1 MKIRKKIQA
10 SEDIR
15 LTGKYVYRIWQ
26 GKLRIGEIIYRDK
39 NADVPQCANV
49 AVTWDDG
56 SSTTTTANLLRY
68 IEPSANMDM
77 IREVQGF
84 FNELGMDIS
93 NEVKLFD
100 YYLEQTGDVDKAD
113 KLSDEAAHYGRQLTT
128 QQWVNVK
135 AATASRAVQYGEFI
149 IALDIGGD
157 GYNILKDGQI
167 WDEGYA
173 SVQKAMKAIDESGEK
188 EDITAAITPRDVKVR
203 ITTRKGHL
211 LEEVVIHDALYNEAT
226 GFCQKAE
233 EYISEKYPAGM
244 TKHTV
249 EYVQSAMQYAP
260 GSDNWTARDNSE
272 FFNKQNTEGES
283 HPDVGKAAR
292 VIKKGDELYGKKYP
306 IVKVADDVY
315 TLRLG
320 ETTTAT
326 YRRSDLTLHTSSIT
340 SASRPAGPYIVWVKI
355 KGQSEWRMFKSSQH
369 ATVDDDFLAR
379 VSANNKED
387 YSDVIVLPQGQD
399 PNVDDDALPT
409 SKQEFTSEKTSINS
423 SKLPAI
429 YKMIHIP
436 AGSVVIDYGGGKFDN
451 AVDYMAQQDVTLH
464 VYDPYNRSDEHNREV
479 IRAIRK
485 NGGADYAICSNVL
498 NVIKEASIRKE
509 VLENIK
515 RLLKS
520 NGKLYLTVYEGK
532 GDGAEGETKSGY
544 QLNRPTAGYL
554 EEIQEVFPD
563 AVRKGKLITATPAVG
578 SVKSSTDISASNA
591 ENKQAALLQKI
602 TDKVLEYMQGP
613 EGGFEL
619 EDAKYYSKVEGRMEN
634 GAFVVEVRCE
644 CGYDF
649 MMNLADELNHIIQEV
664 DHDAYFDMEQPGI
677 MTAYLYHEAITSA
690 TRLKRIAKLNEFD
703 NGFVFH
709 SWAEMSEEEAET
721 LAKQM
726 SIKNPN
732 QVYYVAYDD
741 VMNPASELRWVNGKS
756 YSDMEVLFREG
767 RPHLKVG
774 DTYQPITSAQNWR
787 DIPERSLE
795 PPEYPDNRYDMED
808 TLEFAFDLTI
818 TVDDT
823 GYYEYSEESKKDFVG
838 EGRDG
843 AWMGDEYFGY
853 LVCDPNT
860 LEEQLDELI
869 THMIPEKAGTYKIK
883 GVAHLVYDIEGV
895 EPETDDEVFFN
906 SGEVSFN
913 FAKSSVD
920 SFKWEPVKSGVKS
933 AEQVRRT
940 RKVDLDNGY
949 YYAEY
954 SNGAKQ
960 ITKSRPY
967 DDADY
972 YYALLKNRKWL
983 ICKAGKIFK
992 TIDEAEFDQLD
1003 EIEFMNELVDEL
1015 EMVNSVIK
1023 PKMMH
1028 N

>member
-1 MKIRKKIQA
+1 MKVKRAIRGA
-10 SEDIR
+10 S
-15 LTGKYVYRIWQ
+15 GK
-26 GKLRIGEIIYRDK
+26 
-39 NADVPQCANV
+39 
-49 AVTWDDG
+49 
-56 SSTTTTANLLRY
+56 S
-68 IEPSANMDM
+68 
-77 IREVQGF
+77 
-84 FNELGMDIS
+84 
-93 NEVKLFD
+93 
-100 YYLEQTGDVDKAD
+100 
-113 KLSDEAAHYGRQLTT
+113 
-128 QQWVNVK
+128 
-135 AATASRAVQYGEFI
+135 VQYGEFI
-149 IALDIGGD
+149 IALDLGGD

-173 SVQKAMKAIDESGEK
+173 SVQKAMQAIDESGEK

-233 EYISEKYPAGM
+233 QYISEKYPAGM
-244 TKHTV
+244 TKHTI

-272 FFNKQNTEGES
+272 LFNKQNAQGQS
-283 HPDVGKAAR
+283 HPDVGKTAR

-306 IVKVADDVY
+306 IVKVVDDVY
-315 TLRLG
+315 TLQLG
-320 ETTTAT
+320 GTTTAT
-326 YRRSDLTLHTSSIT
+326 YRRDAITLHNAGIK
-340 SASRPAGPYIVWVKI
+340 AS
-355 KGQSEWRMFKSSQH
+355 
-369 ATVDDDFLAR
+369 
-379 VSANNKED
+379 
-387 YSDVIVLPQGQD
+387 
-399 PNVDDDALPT
+399 DDATSTSDEDLLPT
-409 SKQEFTSEKTSINS
+409 SQQEFTSEKTSINS

-451 AVDYMAQQDVTLH
+451 AVDYMADQDVTLH
-464 VYDPYNRSDEHNREV
+464 VYDPYNRSEEHNREV

-563 AVRKGKLITATPAVG
+563 AVRKGKLITATPVGG
-578 SVKSSTDISASNA
+578 SVKSATDISASDAKN
-591 ENKQAALLQKI
+591 NQAVLLQKVI
-602 TDKVLEYMQGP
+602 DKVLEYMQGP
-613 EGGFEL
+613 EGGFDL

-649 MMNLADELNHIIQEV
+649 MMNLADELNPIIQEV
-664 DHDAYFDMEQPGI
+664 DDRAYFDMEQPGI
-677 MTAYLYHEAITSA
+677 MTAYLYQDAITSA

-709 SWAEMSEEEAET
+709 SWTEMSEEEAEN

-756 YSDMEVLFREG
+756 YPDMDVSFREG

-774 DTYQPITSAQNWR
+774 DTYQPITSAQKWW

-795 PPEYPDNRYDMED
+795 PPEYPDDRYDMEE
-808 TLEFAFDLTI
+808 TLDFDFDLTI

-823 GYYEYSEESKKDFVG
+823 GYYEYSDKSKEDFVG
-838 EGRDG
+838 DGRDG

-853 LVCDPNT
+853 LVRDPNT
-860 LEEQLDELI
+860 LQEQLDELI
-869 THMIPEKAGTYKIK
+869 RHMIPEKAGTYNIR

-895 EPETDDEVFFN
+895 KPETDDEVFFN
-906 SGEVSFN
+906 SGDVSFN
-913 FAKSSVD
+913 FNKSSVD
-920 SFKWEPVKSGVKS
+920 NFKWEDVKSKVES

-940 RKVDLDNGY
+940 RRVDLGNWY

-972 YYALLKNRKWL
+972 YYAIYKDGKWL
-983 ICKAGKIFK
+983 ICKKGKVFK
-992 TIDEAEFDQLD
+992 TINEDDVDSLEDIAE
-1003 EIEFMNELVDEL
+1003 EL
-1015 EMVNSVIK
+1015 EMVNGGIA
-1023 PKMMH
+1023 PKMVH